1 MLFTLLLWKYF
12 PIIKYCVDGVLNSQT
27 MSCTWAAKY
36 AIIKWRLMHS
46 YVMHMGRKECNNQ
59 MKENWKYE
67 MKEFLILERMCKTTN
82 VFTQFFGVGK
92 RGQKSCREAWY
103 VRTFQAVEA
112 VEGVSDRPVLWYM
125 HIPNTIYRGI
135 CKGSGV
141 RCSTRRNSVTNY
153 LCHL

>member
-1 MLFTLLLWKYF
+1 MLFTLLRWKYF

-27 MSCTWAAKY
+27 MSCTWAEKSV
-36 AIIKWRLMHS
+36 IIKWRKIES
-46 YVMHMGRKECNNQ
+46 TK
-59 MKENWKYE
+59 WKN
-67 MKEFLILERMCKTTN
+67 FLFLERMCKTTN

-153 LCHL
+153 LCHLYVF